1 MAALNAAIIDNV
13 VGNNVDGVSLVVGYS
28 GGLDSAVLLHL
39 CWQYAQENPA
49 VKVRAIHV
57 NHQLSSCSDQWQS
70 HCEQTASALG
80 VEIDSVNVNVVKGK
94 RGVEAAA
101 RDARYEAFQQTV
113 NDDELLLL
121 AHHQND
127 QAETLLL
134 RLMRG
139 SGPLGLRGMDA
150 VSQRQNLLIHRPLL
164 SVTRD
169 ALEAHAKSVG
179 LSWIEDHSNEDLRF
193 DRNFLRHDIVPQL
206 QTRWPG
212 AINNMARA
220 ARLCGESVELLETL
234 AKQDCDMLT
243 NQQHCLKIEP
253 ALALSR
259 ARLNNVLRY
268 MIQSR
273 KLLLPSEVIVGQ
285 IIDEVMMAA
294 EGAQPLVRWRG
305 AEVRR
310 HRGHLYI
317 LSSLPLLEPADVPPI
332 TNFDVEVNLGVSVGA
347 LVFKDGCGTAI
358 DQAALQGRPLEV
370 RYRQAKLRCV
380 PAGRPSNLLT
390 HWFQQYRLEPWLR
403 DRQPL
408 LYCGDQLV
416 AAPGLFVS
424 EGYQYCASK
433 GQALWVSWVK
443 PAQ

>member
-1 MAALNAAIIDNV
+1 MAALNTAIIENAISRHT
-13 VGNNVDGVSLVVGYS
+13 DGASLVVGYS

-39 CWQYAQENPA
+39 CCRYAQENPA
-49 VKVRAIHV
+49 VNVRAIHI
-57 NHQLSSCSDQWQS
+57 NHQLSSCSDQWQL
-70 HCEQTASALG
+70 HCEQTARALG
-80 VEIDSVNVNVVKGK
+80 IEIDSVNVSVVKGK

-101 RDARYEAFQQTV
+101 RDARYKAFQHMV
-113 NDDELLLL
+113 NDGELLLL

-139 SGPLGLRGMDA
+139 SGPLGLRGMEET
-150 VSQRQNLLIHRPLL
+150 SQRQNLLIHRPLL

-169 ALEAHAKSVG
+169 ALEMHAKSVG
-179 LSWIEDHSNEDLRF
+179 LSWIDDHSNEDLRF

-206 QTRWPG
+206 QARWPG

-220 ARLCGESVELLETL
+220 ARLCGESVELLEAL

-243 NQQHCLKIEP
+243 NQQLCLKIEP

-268 MIQSR
+268 LIQAH
-273 KLLLPSEVIVGQ
+273 KLLLPSEVVLGQ
-285 IIDEVMMAA
+285 IIDEVMMAG

-310 HRGHLYI
+310 HRGYLYF
-317 LSSLPLLEPADVPPI
+317 LSSLPQFEPADVPPI
-332 TNFDVEVNLGVSVGA
+332 TNFDAEVNLGNSVGK
-347 LVFKDGCGTAI
+347 LIFEEGSGTAI
-358 DQAALQGRPLEV
+358 SQAALQGKPLKV

-408 LYCGDQLV
+408 LYCGNQLV

-433 GQALWVSWVK
+433 GQPLWVDWVQ
-443 PAQ
+443 PVQ